1 MGASSYQ
8 IHSKPL
14 TTITPTPAVLFESL
28 PTQGGLCWGVATLD
42 APATL
47 NALSPAMVVALA
59 TQLAH
64 WATDPAVA
72 GVVLQ
77 ARGDKAFCAGGDIRQ
92 MYQQIYQEQGG
103 DPSRSPNATVQGF
116 FSAQYALDYAIHTY
130 PKPLLCWGHGIV
142 MGGGLGLMAGASHRV
157 VTPGSRLAM
166 PEIGI
171 GLYPD
176 VGGSWFLR
184 RMPGRVGLFL
194 ALTGA
199 PLNATDALF
208 CGLAEHALPHT
219 DKTRVLHA
227 ITDTTWTPD
236 AQANRAS
243 LSRLLA
249 RQAPAALPASPVRT
263 HFDQI
268 QQLMAGEDLLD
279 IDTRLRSLQT
289 DDPWLAGAAA
299 AYARGCPT
307 SAALAFALWQRC
319 LHLSLADVLR
329 LEYTVSLGCCA
340 HPNFAE
346 GVRALL
352 VDKDRNPRWSPAHL
366 AEVSPAWVQAH
377 FQPRH
382 TGTHPLA
389 SLV

>member
-1 MGASSYQ
+1 
-8 IHSKPL
+8 L
-14 TTITPTPAVLFESL
+14 TTIPPTPTVLFDTL
-28 PTQGGLCWGVATLD
+28 PTQGGLRWGLATLN
-42 APATL
+42 APAAL
-47 NALSPAMVVALA
+47 NALSPAMVVALSA
-59 TQLAH
+59 QLAH
-64 WATDPAVA
+64 WAVDPAVA
-72 GVVLQ
+72 GVLLQ
-77 ARGDKAFCAGGDIRQ
+77 ASGDRAFCAGGDLRHMHQ
-92 MYQQIYQEQGG
+92 ALVGGSG
-103 DPSRSPNATVQGF
+103 DPVTAVQDF
-116 FSAQYALDYAIHTY
+116 FSTQYALDHCIHTY
-130 PKPLLCWGHGIV
+130 PKPVLCWGHGIV

-166 PEIGI
+166 PEISI

-199 PLNATDALF
+199 PLNAADALF
-208 CGLAEHALPHT
+208 CGLADHALPHA
-219 DKTRVLHA
+219 DKAAVLEA
-227 ITDTTWTPD
+227 IAQAPWTPD
-236 AQANRAS
+236 AQGNRAS
-243 LSRLLA
+243 LSRLLV
-249 RQAPAALPASPVRT
+249 RPAAATLPASPVRT

-268 QQLMAGEDLLD
+268 QQLMAGEDLQD
-279 IDTRLRSLQT
+279 IDTRLRSMQT
-289 DDPWLAGAAA
+289 DDPWMASAVT
-299 AYARGCPT
+299 AYSQGCPT

-319 LHLSLADVLR
+319 RHLSLAEVFR

-352 VDKDRNPRWSPAHL
+352 VDKDRNPRWMPARL
-366 AEVSPAWVQAH
+366 EDVTPAWVDAH

-382 TGTHPLA
+382 AGAHPLA

>member
-1 MGASSYQ
+1 MNTA
-8 IHSKPL
+8 
-14 TTITPTPAVLFESL
+14 TPTSAVLFDTL
-28 PTQGGLCWGVATLD
+28 PTHSGPHWGVATLN
-42 APATL
+42 APAAL
-47 NALSPAMVVALA
+47 NALSPPMVEALA
-59 TQLAH
+59 AQLAR
-64 WATDPAVA
+64 WANDLQVA
-72 GVVLQ
+72 GVLLQ
-77 ARGDKAFCAGGDIRQ
+77 ASGDKAFCAGGDLRHMHQ
-92 MYQQIYQEQGG
+92 ALVGGSG
-103 DPSRSPNATVQGF
+103 DPVAAVQGF
-116 FSAQYALDYAIHTY
+116 FNTQYALDYTIHTY
-130 PKPLLCWGHGIV
+130 PKPILCWGHGIV

-166 PEIGI
+166 PEVSI

-199 PLNATDALF
+199 PLNAADALF
-208 CGLAEHALPHT
+208 CGLADHALPHT
-219 DKTRVLHA
+219 DKGALLQALAHA
-227 ITDTTWTPD
+227 PWTHD
-236 AQANRAS
+236 APHNRAN

-249 RQAPAALPASPVRT
+249 QQAAATPLPASPVRT

-268 QQLMAGEDLLD
+268 QQLMAGQDLFD
-279 IDTRLRSLQT
+279 IDARLRSLQS
-289 DDPWLAGAAA
+289 DAPWLASAAA
-299 AYARGCPT
+299 AYAQGCPT

-319 LHLSLADVLR
+319 LHLSLAEVLR
-329 LEYTVSLGCCA
+329 LEYTVSLGCCV

-352 VDKDRNPRWSPAHL
+352 VDKDRNPRWVPARL
-366 AEVSPAWVQAH
+366 ADVTPAWVNAH

-382 TGTHPLA
+382 QGVHPLA

>member
-1 MGASSYQ
+1 MLFDTLS
-8 IHSKPL
+8 
-14 TTITPTPAVLFESL
+14 TPS
-28 PTQGGLCWGVATLD
+28 GLRWGIATLNV
-42 APATL
+42 PAAL
-47 NALSPAMVVALA
+47 NALSPAMVEALA
-59 TQLAH
+59 SQLAH
-64 WATDPAVA
+64 WATDPTVA
-72 GVVLQ
+72 GVWLQ
-77 ARGDKAFCAGGDIRQ
+77 ASGDKAFCAGGDLR
-92 MYQQIYQEQGG
+92 QIYREIAG
-103 DPSRSPNATVQGF
+103 DNHRQPNAAVQGF
-116 FSAQYALDYAIHTY
+116 FSRQYALDHSIHTY

-199 PLNATDALF
+199 PLNAADALF
-208 CGLAEHALPHT
+208 CGLADHALPHT
-219 DKTRVLHA
+219 DKAAVLQA
-227 ITDTTWTPD
+227 LAQAPWTQD
-236 AQANRAS
+236 VQANRAG

-249 RQAPAALPASPVRT
+249 QHTAAALPASPVRA

-268 QQLMAGEDLLD
+268 QQLVAGEDLHD
-279 IDTRLRSLQT
+279 IDTRLRSLHT
-289 DDPWLAGAAA
+289 DDPWLAGAVA
-299 AYARGCPT
+299 AYTQGCPT
-307 SAALAFALWQRC
+307 SAALAWTLWQRC
-319 LHLSLADVLR
+319 LHLSLADVFR
-329 LEYTVSLGCCA
+329 LEHTVSLGCCA

-352 VDKDRNPRWSPAHL
+352 VDKDRQPRWVPERL
-366 AEVSPAWVQAH
+366 ADVTPAWIDAH
-377 FQPRH
+377 FQALHP
-382 TGTHPLA
+382 GVHPLA